1 MAAESQQVSHPGTNR
16 AVWIVLAA
24 LVLVFVVG
32 GIVYPK
38 KKTSNVN
45 AGARA
50 VILPTNDA
58 ARTVLVGPC
67 GTGANVTAT
76 SPSALSATT
85 GTVAFELPQGSGTRV
100 VLVPHCPAA
109 ATNLPSAAFVLKAG
123 TPIPSTAKGPSTAAA
138 APGSANAQLLVPA
151 GSSVTTVVVTPC
163 DGHSPVPAQT
173 VLGGSGSTAA
183 APTC

>member
-1 MAAESQQVSHPGTNR
+1 MAAEPQQVSHPGTNR

-24 LVLVFVVG
+24 LVVIFVVG

-38 KKTSNVN
+38 KKTTNVN
-45 AGARA
+45 AGMRA

-58 ARTVLVGPC
+58 ARSVLVGPC

-76 SPSALSATT
+76 SPSALIATT
-85 GTVAFELPQGSGTRV
+85 GTVAFGLPQGSGTRV
-100 VLVPHCPAA
+100 VLVPRCSAA
-109 ATNLPSAAFVLKAG
+109 KTNLPSAAFVLKPG

-138 APGSANAQLLVPA
+138 APGSANAQVTVPA

-173 VLGGSGSTAA
+173 FLSGTGQSAV